1 MTTGCVRA
9 WALEERGVADE
20 VLRTRHDVAV
30 FRRDFE
36 TAFRRTASDSGEKI
50 GDLKWGSGVELLDW
64 PPGGE
69 WTRVRVGTDE
79 GFVRTEHLVEV
90 AWVARK
96 NSGDDKFVA
105 TLTTDDGRSC
115 KLLWG
120 DYVNVI
126 ERGATD
132 ARVRARGITGTFP
145 TNRLTGTP
153 LLEVYIIDVGQG
165 DGVMV
170 RAPDGRHMVIDGGLP
185 RSNQLTGK
193 NAADFIDWK
202 FFFDYGNY
210 GIDIDALVAS
220 HSDFDHYGG
229 LWDLVRQDDPVK
241 DPELDSLQVDIDA
254 FYHPG
259 LSRWKD
265 HPGGP
270 LEHKDGLGPN
280 DSGWFVRLL
289 SDRADADAAI
299 VKNAADELGGD
310 WRNFVADLI
319 GRNPGVT
326 VNRLGVEKER
336 LAGGGALPVM
346 WPTNDGLQVAV
357 LAPVTEDRNGAPALK
372 DLGDTGKNTNGHS
385 ICLRLDYGHARILL
399 TGDLNKKSMDWL
411 VESYG
416 DRVAAFNC
424 DVAKACHHGSHD
436 ISYRFLE
443 HVAAGA
449 TVVSSGDNEGF
460 AHPRP
465 EVVAAS
471 AVTGHHEIDRQ
482 KDRLVTPLI
491 YMTEIE
497 RSTSVG
503 EITHIAFGRYP
514 SADDQLLDG
523 ALFAQSFDEISD
535 VAFPTAAD
543 RRAEARAPSKAEAKK
558 IRDLAAKRE
567 KERLKPIA
575 ENSAKKRTSASY
587 HFREVRGPFSV
598 RFGNRS
604 VWRSRLM
611 TQVHYGLVNV
621 RTDGETII
629 CATIRE
635 TGEGWTVHEF
645 KARF

>member
-9 WALEERGVADE
+9 WALEERGVADGA
-20 VLRTRHDVAV
+20 LRTRHDAAV
-30 FRRDFE
+30 FRRDFR
-36 TAFRRTASDSGEKI
+36 TAFRRTASDAGDSI
-50 GDLKWGSGVELLDW
+50 GDLRWGSGVELLDW
-64 PPGGE
+64 PSGSE
-69 WTRVRVGTDE
+69 WTKVRIGIEE

-90 AWVARK
+90 AYVARTS
-96 NSGDDKFVA
+96 SGDNQFVA
-105 TLTTDDGRSC
+105 TLTADDGHSS
-115 KLLWG
+115 KVLWG

-126 ERGATD
+126 ERGAID
-132 ARVRARGITGTFP
+132 SRVRARGITGTIS
-145 TNRLTGTP
+145 TNRLTSDP

-165 DGVMV
+165 DGVLV
-170 RAPDGRHMVIDGGLP
+170 CTPDGRHMVIDGGLP

-229 LWDLVRQDDPVK
+229 LWDLVRQDEPEK
-241 DPELDSLQVDIDA
+241 DRELDCLEVDIRA

-259 LSRWKD
+259 LSRWED
-265 HPGGP
+265 RPGATP
-270 LEHKDGLGPN
+270 EHKDGLGPN
-280 DSGWFVRLL
+280 DAGWFVRLL
-289 SDRADADAAI
+289 ADRADANAAI
-299 VKNAADELGGD
+299 IANAAEELGGD
-310 WRNFVADLI
+310 WGNFIANLIARNAA
-319 GRNPGVT
+319 VT
-326 VNRLGVEKER
+326 VNRLGVEQEL
-336 LAGGGALPVM
+336 LAGGGPLPVM
-346 WPTNDGLQVAV
+346 WPAAHGLQVNV
-357 LAPVTEDRNGAPALK
+357 LAPVTAERNGAPALK

-416 DRVAAFNC
+416 DRIAAFNC

-443 HVAAGA
+443 HLAAGA
-449 TVVSSGDNEGF
+449 TVVSSGDSEGF

-465 EVVAAS
+465 EIVAAS
-471 AVTGHHEIDRQ
+471 AVTGHREVDRQ

-503 EITHIAFGRYP
+503 EITHIAFNQYP
-514 SADDQLLDG
+514 VADDLLHEG
-523 ALFAQSFDEISD
+523 ALFAQAFDDISD

-543 RRAEARAPSKAEAKK
+543 RRDEANAPTKAEGKK
-558 IRDLAAKRE
+558 IRELAAKRE

-575 ENSAKKRTSASY
+575 ENSARKRTSASY
-587 HFREVRGPFSV
+587 HYREVRGPFSV
-598 RFGNRS
+598 RYGNRS
-604 VWRSRLM
+604 VWRSRMM
-611 TQVHYGLVNV
+611 TRVHYGLVNV
-621 RTDGETII
+621 RTDGDTIV